1 MPITTGYQWDQ
12 LSMKISKISAA
23 LAIALA
29 VSACSEQQ
37 SNDDA
42 KSQQTKAPQQQ
53 TPVIKT
59 TSDFKWQVDRFA
71 DIRVIR
77 YQVPG
82 FKQLPLET
90 KELLFYLY
98 KAALSGRDITWD
110 HNYKYNLTIRHTLE
124 AIIADYAGDRNTE
137 EFKNFNEYTKRVW
150 FANGIHHHYMSGKFT
165 PTFSQETFASYVTSV
180 ANKGKLPLEEG
191 QTAKQLVGLLTP
203 ILFDPSIAP
212 KMVNQSADIDN
223 VVASAVNYYEGV
235 TEQEVEE
242 FYKNKVDVDP
252 KRPVSWGLNSKLV
265 KIDGKIVEQV
275 WKVGGMY
282 DKAISEIVFWLDK
295 AATVAENDQQRKA
308 LTLLSKYYKT
318 GNLKDF
324 DDYSIEW
331 VKDVNSDVDV
341 VNGFIEVYDDPLAYR
356 GSFESV
362 VSVKDHE
369 ATKGIAKIASQA
381 QWFEDNSPLIESH
394 KKKEVKGIT
403 GKAITVVIESG
414 DASPSTP
421 IGINL
426 PNANWIRAEHGSK
439 SVSLT
444 NIVGAYDNVKG
455 GSLAEFVWDDAE
467 LARSKEFGPLA
478 SHLHTDLHEVVG
490 HASGQINEGVGTP
503 KETLKQYSSALEE
516 GRADLVALYYLMD
529 EKLIE
534 MGSMPSLEVG
544 KASYDSYIRNGM
556 MLQLRRLKKGEHIEE
571 AHMRN
576 RQLIASWAFEKG
588 AANNVIEKR
597 VRDGKTFF
605 VVNDYQ
611 KLRTLFGQLLREL
624 QRIKS
629 EGDFAA
635 GQALIEGYA
644 VKVDEELHQEVLSR
658 YAKLNLAPYSGFVN
672 PKLEAVYQGDKITD
686 VKISYPDNFQE
697 QMLEYGKDYGLLPVI
712 N

>member
-1 MPITTGYQWDQ
+1 MTT
-12 LSMKISKISAA
+12 SKIFIV

-29 VSACSEQQ
+29 VLGCSEELEI
-37 SNDDA
+37 SNKTEQEA
-42 KSQQTKAPQQQ
+42 KKQHHQVTEP
-53 TPVIKT
+53 II
-59 TSDFKWQVDRFA
+59 DFKWQVDRFA

-82 FKQLPLET
+82 FEKLPLET

-110 HNYKYNLTIRHTLE
+110 QNYKYNLTIRQTLD
-124 AIIADYAGDRNTE
+124 AVIADYTGDKTTQ
-137 EFKNFNEYTKRVW
+137 EFEKFNEYAKRVW
-150 FANGIHHHYMSGKFT
+150 FANGIHHHYMSGKLM
-165 PTFSQETFASYVTSV
+165 PEFSQQSFEKYVKSV
-180 ANKGKLPLEEG
+180 AGKGTLPLNEE
-191 QTAKQLVGLLTP
+191 QSVEQLVSLLTP
-203 ILFDPSIAP
+203 ILFDPTIAP
-212 KMVNQSADIDN
+212 KMVNQSANIDN

-235 TEQEVEE
+235 TEQEVED
-242 FYKNKVDVDP
+242 FYNSKVNADP

-265 KIDGKIVEQV
+265 KIDGILVEKV

-295 AATVAENDQQRKA
+295 AATVAENNQQKKA

-324 DDYSIEW
+324 DDYSIAW
-331 VKDVNSDVDV
+331 VKDVNSSVDV

-362 VSVKDHE
+362 VSVKDNE
-369 ATKGIAKIASQA
+369 ATKIIAKIAEQA
-381 QWFEDNSPLIESH
+381 QWFEDNSPLMANH

-444 NIVGAYDNVKG
+444 NIVSAYDNVKG

-467 LARSKEFGPLA
+467 LKRSKEFGPLA

-529 EKLIE
+529 EKLID
-534 MGSMPSLEVG
+534 MGAMPSLEVG

-576 RQLIASWAFEKG
+576 RQLIANWAFEKG
-588 AANNVIEKR
+588 STDNVIEKR
-597 VRDGKTFF
+597 VRDGKTYF

-611 KLRTLFGQLLREL
+611 KLRILFGQLLREL

-629 EGDFAA
+629 EGDFVA

-644 VKVDEELHQEVLSR
+644 VKVDEELHQEVLNR
-658 YAKLNLAPYSGFVN
+658 YEKLNLAPYSGFVN
-672 PKLEAVYQGDKITD
+672 PKLEAIYQGDKITD
-686 VKISYPDNFQE
+686 VKITYPDNFQE
-697 QMLEYGKDYGLLPVI
+697 QMLEYGKDYGLLPVM

>member
-1 MPITTGYQWDQ
+1 MTT
-12 LSMKISKISAA
+12 SKIFIV

-29 VSACSEQQ
+29 VLGCSEELEISNKTEQEVKQQ
-37 SNDDA
+37 HH
-42 KSQQTKAPQQQ
+42 QVTEP
-53 TPVIKT
+53 II
-59 TSDFKWQVDRFA
+59 DFKWQVDRFA

-82 FKQLPLET
+82 FEKLPLET

-110 HNYKYNLTIRHTLE
+110 QNYKYNLTIRQTLD
-124 AIIADYAGDRNTE
+124 AVIADYTGDKTTQ
-137 EFKNFNEYTKRVW
+137 EFEKFNEYAKRVW
-150 FANGIHHHYMSGKFT
+150 FANGIHHHYMSGKLM
-165 PTFSQETFASYVTSV
+165 PEFSQQSFEKYVKSV
-180 ANKGKLPLEEG
+180 AGKGTLPLNEE
-191 QTAKQLVGLLTP
+191 QSVEQLVSLLTP
-203 ILFDPSIAP
+203 ILFDPTIAP
-212 KMVNQSADIDN
+212 KMVNQSANTDN

-235 TEQEVEE
+235 TEQEVED
-242 FYKNKVDVDP
+242 FYNSKVNADP

-265 KIDGKIVEQV
+265 KIDGILVEKV

-295 AATVAENDQQRKA
+295 AATVAENNQQKKA

-324 DDYSIEW
+324 DDYSIAW
-331 VKDVNSDVDV
+331 VKDVNSSVDV

-362 VSVKDHE
+362 VSVKDNE
-369 ATKGIAKIASQA
+369 ATKIIAKIAEQA
-381 QWFEDNSPLIESH
+381 QWFEDNSPLMANH

-444 NIVGAYDNVKG
+444 NIVSAYDNVKG

-467 LARSKEFGPLA
+467 LKRSKEFGPLA

-529 EKLIE
+529 EKLID
-534 MGSMPSLEVG
+534 MGAMPSLEVG

-576 RQLIASWAFEKG
+576 RQLIANWAFEKG
-588 AANNVIEKR
+588 STDNVIEKR
-597 VRDGKTFF
+597 VRDGKTYF

-611 KLRTLFGQLLREL
+611 KLRILFGQLLREL

-629 EGDFAA
+629 EGDFVA

-644 VKVDEELHQEVLSR
+644 VKVDEELHQEVLNR
-658 YAKLNLAPYSGFVN
+658 YEKLNLAPYSGFVN
-672 PKLEAVYQGDKITD
+672 PKLEAIYQGDKITD
-686 VKISYPDNFQE
+686 VKITYPDNFQE
-697 QMLEYGKDYGLLPVI
+697 QMLEYGKDYGLLPVM